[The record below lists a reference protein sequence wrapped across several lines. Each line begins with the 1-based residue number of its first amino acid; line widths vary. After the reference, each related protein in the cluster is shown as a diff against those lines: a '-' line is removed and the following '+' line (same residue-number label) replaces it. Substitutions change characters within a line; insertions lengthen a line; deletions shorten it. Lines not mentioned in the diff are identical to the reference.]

1 MSTPKS
7 PSAAVFPPESSA
19 QAAERERLLP
29 ELLKQS
35 KAATGTVQSV
45 LRKMHDVLA
54 QTKPGTP
61 VDLKIFEVAKEAFA
75 QLGKEPHLKVPP
87 VLMQAVEFLK
97 TRAAAMEQAGQAP
110 PAKSGQT
117 LPPKSAPPPAKSGQ
131 TLPPKSAPPPAAAQ
145 PRRTATVDGF
155 EMPKRSA
162 SSISLVPASGPRES
176 ENQAKIEPRPGTPA
190 TIKIPGT
197 GKLRG

>member
-19 QAAERERLLP
+19 QAVERERLLP

-35 KAATGTVQSV
+35 KASTGTVQSV

-61 VDLKIFEVAKEAFA
+61 VDFKIFEVAKEAFA

-97 TRAAAMEQAGQAP
+97 SRAAAMDQGVQAP
-110 PAKSGQT
+110 PPKSAQT
-117 LPPKSAPPPAKSGQ
+117 QPPKSAPPPPKSGQ
-131 TLPPKSAPPPAAAQ
+131 TQPPKSAPPVAAQ
-145 PRRTATVDGF
+145 PRRNTVDGF

-162 SSISLVPASGPRES
+162 SSVSLVPASGPRES

-190 TIKIPGT
+190 IIKIPGA